1 MPARVIASGSGPRGG
16 ACILPAC
23 PPPFPS
29 TLNSHADIPLGAA
42 AFATLRSGQ
51 VLVGERELW
60 NAADSNAIVVKVL
73 VHGDS
78 EHRVNL
84 KVCLH
89 VQVALCFA
97 CLRLAL
103 LSTHFKVKP
112 TRSVGEFQLHHDAA
126 LCSG

>member
-1 MPARVIASGSGPRGG
+1 MKVFMVHTMMRKYSTPALVISLVP
-16 ACILPAC
+16 
-23 PPPFPS
+23 
-29 TLNSHADIPLGAA
+29 
-42 AFATLRSGQ
+42 
-51 VLVGERELW
+51 LVGERELW

-103 LSTHFKVKP
+103 LSTHFRVKP

>member
-1 MPARVIASGSGPRGG
+1 MVHAYYPPAPPPVPAVIASSQL
-16 ACILPAC
+16 AE
-23 PPPFPS
+23 
-29 TLNSHADIPLGAA
+29 AA